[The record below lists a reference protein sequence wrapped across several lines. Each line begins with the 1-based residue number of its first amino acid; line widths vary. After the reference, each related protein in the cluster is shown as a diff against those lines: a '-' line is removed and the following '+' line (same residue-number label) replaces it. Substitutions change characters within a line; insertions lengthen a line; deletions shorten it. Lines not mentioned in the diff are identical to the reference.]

1 MTGMRR
7 THWNAVYRTKAPDAV
22 SWYQSR
28 PAISL
33 ELIYSAGVG
42 RDAGVID
49 VGGGSST
56 LVDCLLDEGYQS
68 LAVLDVS
75 AEALALSRRR
85 LGDRARAVQWFEAD
99 VTHFKSPRRYGLW
112 HDRSAFHFLTD
123 AADRRAYVDTL
134 EHTLAPRG
142 SVIIATFAL
151 DGPEK
156 CSGLEVMR
164 HDEGSLQRELG
175 GGFELLETRRETH
188 LTPWQTAQEFVY
200 ARFQL
205 RVTARPGS

>member
-1 MTGMRR
+1 MRR
-7 THWNAVYRTKAPDAV
+7 THWNTVYRTKAPDAV
-22 SWYQSR
+22 SWYQVR

-33 ELIYSAGVG
+33 ELISSAGVG

-49 VGGGSST
+49 VGGGAST

-75 AEALALSRRR
+75 AEALALGRKR
-85 LGDRARAVQWFEAD
+85 LGERASAVQWFEAD
-99 VTHFKSPRRYGLW
+99 VTHFQPARRYGLW
-112 HDRSAFHFLTD
+112 HDRAVFHFLTD
-123 AADRRAYVDTL
+123 AADRGAYVDTL

-175 GGFELLETRRETH
+175 GGFELLETRREAH

-200 ARFQL
+200 ARFQR
-205 RVTARPGS
+205 RVTTGPGL